1 MRLGILISG
10 RGSNMSAILR
20 AVRGG
25 RIRAEPAVVIS
36 NRPEAAGIARARSAG
51 VPVSVVRSKGFSGT
65 RGQYDAR
72 LAEELESFGVGPR
85 AGLVCLAGFMRVL
98 GPGFVSRYRNR
109 VLNVH
114 PSLLPSFPGLEAQ
127 RQALEGGAR
136 VSGCTVHMVDEGTD
150 TGPIVAQAAVPV
162 EEGDTA
168 ESLSARILRAEHRVY
183 PEAVGLF
190 ADGRV
195 RVRGGRV
202 RILPARTRSAAA
214 GRPSAK

>member
-20 AVRGG
+20 AVRRG
-25 RIRAEPAVVIS
+25 RVRAEPAVVIS
-36 NRPEAAGIARARSAG
+36 NRPEAAGIASAERAG
-51 VPVSVVRSKGFSGT
+51 VPVRVIRSKGFAGT
-65 RGQYDAR
+65 RERYDR
-72 LAEELESFGVGPR
+72 LVAEELRSFGVTPR

-98 GPGFVSRYRNR
+98 GPRFVDVYRNR

-114 PSLLPSFPGLEAQ
+114 PSLLPAFPGLEAQ

-136 VSGCTVHMVDEGTD
+136 VSGCTVHLVDEGTD
-150 TGPIVAQAAVPV
+150 TGPIVLQAAVPV
-162 EEGDTA
+162 RQDDTPG
-168 ESLSARILRAEHRVY
+168 SLAGRILRAEHRVY

-202 RILPARTRSAAA
+202 RILPARTRRAAA
-214 GRPSAK
+214 GRPSAR

>member
-20 AVRGG
+20 AVRKG

-36 NRPEAAGIARARSAG
+36 NRPEAAGLARAEKMG
-51 VPVSVVRSKGFSGT
+51 VPVRVVPSKGFAGT
-65 RGQYDAR
+65 RERYDR
-72 LAEELESFGVGPR
+72 LVSEELSSFGVTPR
-85 AGLVCLAGFMRVL
+85 SGLVCLAGFMRVL
-98 GPGFVSRYRNR
+98 GPRFVARYRNR

-114 PSLLPSFPGLEAQ
+114 PSLLPAFPGLGAQ

-136 VSGCTVHMVDEGTD
+136 VSGCTVHLVDEGTD
-150 TGPIVAQAAVPV
+150 TGPIISQAAVPV
-162 EEGDTA
+162 KHGDTPD
-168 ESLSARILRAEHRVY
+168 SLSARILRAEHRIY

-202 RILPARTRSAAA
+202 TVLPARTLRAAA